1 MTRFTLL
8 SLAFLAGASTAV
20 AATAQD
26 SFDLKKGT
34 SQPQPSAQALARK
47 VSDCAGE
54 RFVFAWGAGAD
65 PTKVTLCSDPGAT
78 PDEIAEMLSEG
89 AAKIEAAKSIAEDR
103 RIALV
108 QQIRAKI
115 AEVRARKS
123 KSDPALPVEAL
134 RSNVPAMPKP
144 LPPRAVEAS
153 GVAPG
158 MLIRPQLGFHCYTP
172 GEIGSGGEC
181 VTLNRDTRITVKAGE
196 PLKDAVTVRYI
207 RNGEYRAETALGNL
221 RKGQSLRFTLPTPV
235 CKGVPEAEIE
245 MEITRAGRVVG
256 KEGPFLLHC

>member
-1 MTRFTLL
+1 MTRFALL
-8 SLAFLAGASTAV
+8 SLAFLAGTTA
-20 AATAQD
+20 AAAAAQD
-26 SFDLKKGT
+26 SFDLKKGVT
-34 SQPQPSAQALARK
+34 PNQPSAQALARK
-47 VSDCAGE
+47 VNDCAGE

-65 PTKVTLCSDPGAT
+65 PTKVTLCSDPGAS
-78 PDEIAEMLSEG
+78 PDEIAAMLSQG
-89 AAKIEAAKSIAEDR
+89 AAKIEATKSIAEDR

-115 AEVRARKS
+115 EEVRARK
-123 KSDPALPVEAL
+123 KAVSDPSLPVEAL
-134 RSNVPAMPKP
+134 RSNVPALPKP
-144 LPPRAVEAS
+144 LPPRAVQAS
-153 GVAPG
+153 GVSPA
-158 MLIRPQLGFHCYTP
+158 LLARPQLGFHCYTP
-172 GEIGSGGEC
+172 GEIGTGGEC

-207 RNGEYRAETALGNL
+207 RNGEFRAETALGAL

-245 MEITRAGRVVG
+245 LEITRAGRVVG